1 MLNWANTRIA
11 SIESELDDM
20 EKSIDTINSAAS
32 LRAGKVLYNEVSNL
46 PQKIDA
52 CQDMIDVCR
61 DCTSKGQLSTDSLI
75 GNEISRQLCRKYNKC
90 VAW

>member
-1 MLNWANTRIA
+1 MMTMLNWANTRIA

-32 LRAGKVLYNEVSNL
+32 LRAGKVLYNEESNL

-52 CQDMIDVCR
+52 CQDMIDVVETVQAK
-61 DCTSKGQLSTDSLI
+61 DSFQLI
-75 GNEISRQLCRKYNKC
+75 R
-90 VAW
+90 

>member
-1 MLNWANTRIA
+1 MMNWANTRIA

-32 LRAGKVLYNEVSNL
+32 LRAGKVLYNEESNL

-52 CQDMIDVCR
+52 CQDMIDVVETVQAK
-61 DCTSKGQLSTDSLI
+61 DSFQLI
-75 GNEISRQLCRKYNKC
+75 R
-90 VAW
+90 

>member
-1 MLNWANTRIA
+1 MMMTMLNWANTRIA

-32 LRAGKVLYNEVSNL
+32 LRAGKVLYNEESNL

-52 CQDMIDVCR
+52 CQDMIDVVETVQAK
-61 DCTSKGQLSTDSLI
+61 DSFQLI
-75 GNEISRQLCRKYNKC
+75 R
-90 VAW
+90 